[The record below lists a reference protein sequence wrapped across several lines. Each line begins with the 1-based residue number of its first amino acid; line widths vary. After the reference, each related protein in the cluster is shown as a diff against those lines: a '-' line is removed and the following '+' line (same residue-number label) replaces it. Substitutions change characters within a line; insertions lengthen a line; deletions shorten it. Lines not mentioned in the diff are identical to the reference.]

1 MSQVVPFSKTVPVLL
16 KLKNFPGLVA
26 NYLEVS
32 FYKLLSYTK
41 IDHVANSIH
50 IDNRDT
56 TVLIIDDE
64 PDICFMLSSILKKK
78 ALASVS
84 VHTIGEAGTYLRV
97 KTPSLVF
104 LDNNLPDGKG
114 IDFLRGIKKD
124 YPEVKVV
131 MITAYDTYFD
141 KTDALMRGA
150 DEFIGKPFTRQN
162 IYDSIER
169 LLHQRH

>member
-1 MSQVVPFSKTVPVLL
+1 MITVP
-16 KLKNFPGLVA
+16 
-26 NYLEVS
+26 
-32 FYKLLSYTK
+32 
-41 IDHVANSIH
+41 NSV
-50 IDNRDT
+50 DMENRDK

-64 PDICFMLSSILKKK
+64 PDICFMLSNILKKK
-78 ALASVS
+78 ELTSTS
-84 VHTIGEAGTYLRV
+84 VHTIKEAGTYMRI

-114 IDFLRGIKKD
+114 IDFLYGIKQA

-131 MITAYDTYFD
+131 MITAYDTSAD
-141 KTDALMRGA
+141 KTDALKRGA

-169 LLHQRH
+169 LLQPYKNG